1 MMRNLYAVLVLAG
14 FFCSVA
20 AAEIR
25 ETVRPN
31 MIVILADDL
40 GYGDLGCTGSKQIP
54 TPSIDRLAKE
64 GVFCS
69 RAYVTAPMCAPS
81 RMGLLTGRF
90 PKRYGITTNPNS
102 KVDYLP
108 DSHYGLPLTEK
119 LIPEYLE
126 PFGYRSAV
134 FGKWHL
140 GHTKGFTPPERGFTH
155 WWGFLGGSR
164 DYFPRKKEIEGLNP
178 SAIESNFT
186 DKTGITY
193 LTDDITDRAVEFL
206 NEAKQDKKPF
216 FMFVSYNAPHWPM
229 QAKPED
235 IALFKNIQNRERR
248 LYCAMVY
255 AMDKGIGRILDTL
268 KKDGLDGNTM
278 VVFLSDN
285 GGAPEAPSCNAPFR
299 GHKRLHFEGGVRVPF
314 IIKYPA
320 DKRLV
325 PGSVCKQPVSTV
337 DLLPALL
344 KANGAEIP
352 KNLDGMDILS
362 LVGNRTGEVP
372 RTMFWCTD
380 YTSAVMDGDLKYLLV
395 PDRAPQ
401 CYRVSNDYQ
410 EQKDLYFQ
418 NPALAVPLAQKLG
431 SYLTETPACR
441 YPDSIQ
447 WSSKLLKEYSRAAR
461 PEVQPGK

>member
-1 MMRNLYAVLVLAG
+1 MIKRAHLSLFLCGLFCWVAG
-14 FFCSVA
+14 AQDRPS
-20 AAEIR
+20 
-25 ETVRPN
+25 TPPN

-40 GYGDLGCTGSKQIP
+40 GYGDLGCTGSKQIK

-90 PKRYGITTNPNS
+90 PKRFGITTNPNI

-108 DSHYGLPLTEK
+108 ESHYGLPQTEK

-126 PFGYRSAV
+126 PCGYRSAV

-140 GHTKGFTPPERGFTH
+140 GHTKGYTPPERGFTR

-164 DYFPRKKEIEGLNP
+164 PYFPMEKEVEGLNP
-178 SAIESNFT
+178 SLIESNFT

-206 NEAKQDKKPF
+206 QESKKDKKPF
-216 FMFVSYNAPHWPM
+216 FMFVSYNAPHGPS

-235 IALFKNIQNRERR
+235 IAQFKHVQDRARR
-248 LYCAMVY
+248 IYCAMVY
-255 AMDKGIGRILDTL
+255 AMDKGIGRILDAL
-268 KKDGLDGNTM
+268 KKDGLEKNTI

-285 GGAPEAPSCNAPFR
+285 GGAPEAASCNAPFR
-299 GHKRLHFEGGVRVPF
+299 GAKRQHFEGGVHVPF
-314 IIKYPA
+314 IIRYPA
-320 DKRLV
+320 DRRLA

-344 KANGAEIP
+344 KANGRQIP
-352 KNLDGMDILS
+352 KKLDGMDILE
-362 LVGNRTGEVP
+362 LVGNRKVSVP
-372 RTMFWCTD
+372 RTFFWCTD
-380 YTSAVMDGDLKYLLV
+380 YTSAVLDGDLKYLLV

-401 CYRVSNDYQ
+401 CYRVSDDYQ

-418 NPALAVPLAQKLG
+418 NPGLAEPLAKKLG
-431 SYLTETPACR
+431 TYLTTTPPSR
-441 YPDSIQ
+441 YPDSIE
-447 WSSKLLKEYSRAAR
+447 WSAKLIREYTEAVK

>member
-1 MMRNLYAVLVLAG
+1 MIGKLCTALVFAG
-14 FFCSVA
+14 LFCSVA
-20 AAEIR
+20 AVEAHAA
-25 ETVRPN
+25 VKPN

-40 GYGDLGCTGSKQIP
+40 GYGDLGCTGSKQIM
-54 TPSIDRLAKE
+54 TPSLDRLAKE

-69 RAYVTAPMCAPS
+69 RAYVTAPMCSPS
-81 RMGLLTGRF
+81 RMGLMTGRF
-90 PKRYGITTNPNS
+90 PKRYGITTNPNI

-108 DSHYGLPLTEK
+108 ESHYGLPQTEK

-126 PFGYRSAV
+126 PYGYRSAV

-140 GHTKGFTPPERGFTH
+140 GHTKGYTPPERGFTR

-186 DKTGITY
+186 DKTDITY

-206 NEAKQDKKPF
+206 DEAKTDKKPF

-235 IALFKNIQNRERR
+235 IALFKNIQNRDRR
-248 LYCAMVY
+248 IYCAMVY

-268 KKDGLDGNTM
+268 KKDGLEKDTI

-299 GHKRLHFEGGVRVPF
+299 GAKRQHFEGGVRVPF

-320 DKRLV
+320 DKRLI
-325 PGSVCKQPVSTV
+325 PGSVCRQPVSTV

-344 KANGAEIP
+344 KANGHQIP
-352 KNLDGMDILS
+352 QKLDGMDILE
-362 LVGNRTGEVP
+362 LVGNKKASVP
-372 RTMFWCTD
+372 RTFFWCTD
-380 YTSAVMDGDLKYLLV
+380 YTSAILDGDLKYLLV
-395 PDRAPQ
+395 ADRAPQ
-401 CYRVSNDYQ
+401 FYSVTDDPQ
-410 EQKDLYFQ
+410 EQKDLYFSKHQ
-418 NPALAVPLAQKLG
+418 DADSLARKLG
-431 SYLTETPACR
+431 TYLTTTPACR
-441 YPDSIQ
+441 FPDSIS
-447 WSSKLLKEYSRAAR
+447 WSSKLMREYDKTTPDQQ
-461 PEVQPGK
+461 PE